1 MTDEAPER
9 ALLEGWRPGII
20 GDVVSL
26 QARYYARHWG
36 FGSYFEAK
44 LAAELASFV
53 RRYDP
58 LVDLIVS
65 VGDTERVIGSVTVDG
80 SDPERPDDLAH
91 LRWFI
96 LDDRSRGHGLG
107 RRLIGRALEFAR
119 GTGRSGVYLWTF
131 AGLDAARRI
140 YDAAGFRLVQ
150 ELHGE
155 TWGARVTEQRF
166 ELRFDKGAS

>member
-1 MTDEAPER
+1 MVQQAGGQALTD
-9 ALLEGWRPGII
+9 GWRPGLI

-36 FGSYFEAK
+36 FGASFEATI
-44 LAAELASFV
+44 AAGMAAFV

-58 LVDLIVS
+58 RVDLIVS
-65 VGDTERVIGSVTVDG
+65 SGGAERVTGSVTLDG
-80 SDPERPDDLAH
+80 GDPEGRDGLAH

-96 LDDRSRGHGLG
+96 LDETLRGQGLG

-131 AGLDAARRI
+131 AGLDAARRL
-140 YDAAGFRLVQ
+140 YDEAGFRLVQ
-150 ELHGE
+150 EHPGSS
-155 TWGARVTEQRF
+155 WGTRVTEQRF
-166 ELRFDKGAS
+166 ELRFDEVRG